1 MLKTWSTP
9 FENFIT
15 KEPERIIWFL
25 TKSPPR
31 LIENFAQRKLL
42 QGFHY
47 AATHVKAYQ
56 DFLKKHGVDHKKIKT
71 IDDFKKLPQT
81 SKENYVLK
89 YEMLERIIDFRFNDI
104 FSIERSSGYSGIPIY
119 WPRLPE
125 EDEATKRH
133 FEFGLVYHAELKKYK
148 TLFIVCFAMGTWPSG
163 EKVSRLI
170 REIGKKKKY
179 VLAVMNPG
187 PNIPETLEIIEKM
200 GPYYEHIVIAG
211 YPPFLKNLI
220 EEGESQKIDFSKY
233 KITLVGGGEDN
244 TENWR
249 DYLAKKLNIE
259 IEKPGIPKIYS
270 NYGAVD
276 IGLGTA
282 LESPLT
288 VIIRRLAHRDKT
300 LCKKLFGQEHV
311 PMLFQYNPLLHYLE
325 EENGE
330 VLVTCYNSTPVIR
343 YEIKD
348 RGGAIP
354 FEKMIFL
361 LKDYGIDIL
370 DILESK
376 GFARKNVI
384 KLPFFY
390 VYGRSD
396 GTIIFRGAN
405 VYVENFQT
413 ALSDPRIINY
423 HTGRFE
429 VEKITN
435 QNRDPDLLIK
445 IELKPQIIPDEN
457 LEKLFKEVIF
467 ESLKK
472 HNSEFKDALSRI
484 NYNVG
489 KVVFKKFPP
498 QKEIKHKYIK
508 RKDVL

>member
-179 VLAVMNPG
+179 VLAAMNPG

-276 IGLGTA
+276 VGLGTA

-288 VIIRRLAHRDKT
+288 VIIRRLAHQNKE
-300 LCKKLFGQEHV
+300 LSIHLFGKEHV
-311 PMLFQYNPLLHYLE
+311 PMLFQYNPLLHYIE
-325 EENGE
+325 QENDE
-330 VLVTCYNSTPVIR
+330 ILITCYNSTPVVR
-343 YEIKD
+343 YNIKD
-348 RGGAIP
+348 RGGSMP
-354 FEKMIFL
+354 YNKMIDL
-361 LKDYGIDIL
+361 LKDFGIDIL
-370 DILESK
+370 DIMKTK
-376 GFARKNVI
+376 GFNPKNI
-384 KLPFFY
+384 LHLPFFY

-405 VYVENFQT
+405 LYNENFQD

-423 HTGRFE
+423 HTGNFQ

-435 QNRDPDLLIK
+435 KNGDPDLCIK
-445 IELKPQIIPDEN
+445 IELKPNISPDNYLKEKFRNIILDV
-457 LEKLFKEVIF
+457 LQKR
-467 ESLKK
+467 
-472 HNSEFKDALSRI
+472 NSEFKDAISHI
-484 NYNVG
+484 NYPIG
-489 KVVFKKFPP
+489 QIVFVKYA
-498 QKEIKHKYIK
+498 QHKEIKNRYIS
-508 RKDVL
+508 RS